1 MYIVDSHCDSI
12 QQVSG
17 RRHPLVNPKNVSQKY
32 NQLQMYAMFCGWPG
46 EDANASYK
54 RATRYMGLFSVAIDN
69 ESDKIVKVK
78 TYADIENAF
87 AQGKHAALLTIEGG
101 TGIMGD
107 PEIFREFYN
116 FGVRVFGMAWCHNDL
131 ALCNKILDE
140 GGEDTGLTEKGK
152 EIVKLGNELGMIF
165 DVSHIS
171 DKGFWDLIELA
182 KKPVIAT
189 HSNFRAVC
197 NHSRNLTDDMAK
209 ALIDRGGVIGL
220 NLYRP
225 IISEDKDKRDIP
237 DYFKHLDYCL
247 EKFGDN
253 NIAFGC
259 DIDGVSGDYLPSL
272 DRKRSIHDQFIEF
285 MQKHYSEEVIEKVAY
300 KNYMNYLKKYLD

>member
-1 MYIVDSHCDSI
+1 
-12 QQVSG
+12 
-17 RRHPLVNPKNVSQKY
+17 
-32 NQLQMYAMFCGWPG
+32 
-46 EDANASYK
+46 
-54 RATRYMGLFSVAIDN
+54 MGLFSVAIDN

-78 TYADIENAF
+78 TYADIEKAF
-87 AQGKHAALLTIEGG
+87 AEGKHAALLTIEGG

-107 PEIFREFYN
+107 PKIFTEFYN
-116 FGVRVFGMAWCHNDL
+116 FGVRVFGLAWCHNDL

-140 GGEDTGLTEKGK
+140 GGEDTGLTEKGR

-189 HSNFRAVC
+189 HSNFRSVC
-197 NHSRNLTDDMAK
+197 NHSRNLTDDMAQ
-209 ALIDRGGVIGL
+209 ALIDKGGVIGL
-220 NLYRP
+220 NLYKA
-225 IISEDKDKRDIP
+225 IIHEDPAKRDVP
-237 DYFKHLDYCL
+237 DFFKHLDYCL
-247 EKFGDN
+247 DKFGDN

-272 DRKRSIHDQFIEF
+272 DLNRSIHDQFIEF
-285 MQKHYSEEVIEKVAY
+285 MQKHYSESVIEKVAY
-300 KNYMNYLKKYLD
+300 KNYMEFFKKYLD

>member
-17 RRHPLVNPKNVSQKY
+17 RRHPLVNPYNVSQKY

-140 GGEDTGLTEKGK
+140 GGEDTGLTDKGR
-152 EIVKLGNELGMIF
+152 EIVALGNELGMIF

-171 DKGFWDLIELA
+171 DKGFWDLIELS

-197 NHSRNLTDDMAK
+197 NHSRNLTDEMAQ
-209 ALIDRGGVIGL
+209 ALIDKGGVIGL
-220 NLYRP
+220 NFYP
-225 IISEDKDKRDIP
+225 KFISENP
-237 DYFKHLDYCL
+237 DDHTIAGLFKHLDYCL
-247 EKFGDN
+247 ENFGEDG
-253 NIAFGC
+253 IGFGG
-259 DIDGVSGDYLPSL
+259 DIDGTSGRFPRDIVLT
-272 DRKRSIHDQFIEF
+272 RSIHDQLIEF
-285 MQKHYSEEVIEKVAY
+285 MQQHYSETVVEKVAGG
-300 KNYMNYLKKYLD
+300 NYLNFLKNNL

>member
-12 QQVSG
+12 QQVAA
-17 RRHPLVNPKNVSQKY
+17 RNQKLVNPYNLSRKY
-32 NQLQMYAMFCGWPG
+32 NQLQLYAIFCGWPG
-46 EDANASYK
+46 EDARASYK

-69 ESDKIVKVK
+69 ESDEIVKVK
-78 TYADIENAF
+78 TYADIEKAF
-87 AQGKHAALLTIEGG
+87 AEGKHAALLSIEGG

-107 PEIFREFYN
+107 PKIFREFYN
-116 FGVRVFGMAWCHNDL
+116 FGVRVFGLAWCHNDL
-131 ALCNKILDE
+131 ALCNTILDE
-140 GGEDTGLTEKGK
+140 GGEDTGLTETGK
-152 EIVKLGNELGMIF
+152 EIVALGNELGMIF

-171 DKGFWDLIELA
+171 DKGFWQLIELA

-209 ALIDRGGVIGL
+209 ALIDKGGVIGL

-225 IISEDKDKRDIP
+225 IVGDDPEHRDIA

-259 DIDGVSGDYLPSL
+259 DIDGVTGDYLPSL
-272 DRKRSIHDQFIEF
+272 DISRSIHDQFIEF
-285 MQKHYSEEVIEKVAY
+285 MQKHYGESVIEKVAY
-300 KNYMNYLKKYLD
+300 KNYMDFFKKNLD

>member
-1 MYIVDSHCDSI
+1 
-12 QQVSG
+12 
-17 RRHPLVNPKNVSQKY
+17 
-32 NQLQMYAMFCGWPG
+32 MFCGWPG
-46 EDANASYK
+46 EDAKASYK
-54 RATRYMGLFSVAIDN
+54 RASRYMGLFSVAMDN

-78 TYADIENAF
+78 TYADIEKAF
-87 AQGKHAALLTIEGG
+87 ADGKHAALLTIEGG

-107 PEIFREFYN
+107 PQIFREFYN
-116 FGVRVFGMAWCHNDL
+116 FGVRVFGLAWCHNDL
-131 ALCNKILDE
+131 GLCNKILDE

-152 EIVKLGNELGMIF
+152 EIIALGNELGMIF

-171 DKGFWDLIELA
+171 DKGFWDIIELA
-182 KKPVIAT
+182 KKPPIAT
-189 HSNFRAVC
+189 HSNFRTVC

-220 NLYRP
+220 NLYKA
-225 IISEDKDKRDIP
+225 IIHEDKDKRDIP
-237 DYFKHLDYCL
+237 DFFKHLDYCL
-247 EKFGDN
+247 EKFGDS

-272 DRKRSIHDQFIEF
+272 DLNRSIHDQFIEF
-285 MQKHYSEEVIEKVAY
+285 MQKHYSEDIIEKVAY